1 MGKSVKRNSNPG
13 KNKTASSRRGFMKML
28 IAVASA
34 FMAGCSRLNEE
45 PGVQAVLSW
54 FDRLNHKV
62 GLMTDSNH
70 RLARTYP
77 RSTVQP
83 EQMRPNGSVVT
94 PME

>member
-1 MGKSVKRNSNPG
+1 MR
-13 KNKTASSRRGFMKML
+13 ML
-28 IAVASA
+28 IGLASV

-45 PGVQAVLSW
+45 PGVQAVLSL

-77 RSTVQP
+77 QERRSARTNAAQRLGRLAELP
-83 EQMRPNGSVVT
+83 AYPDAA
-94 PME
+94 